1 MSSTPM
7 TPGPTGVTGGTTPS
21 QGSGDEAKEQ
31 AKQAAGTAA
40 DESKHVA
47 DVAKSEAKSVVE
59 DSKEQARSLLDEA
72 MSQVDEQSR
81 TQRDR
86 LVSMLRSFGDD
97 VEKMAQGEQAPSGM
111 AQDLARQLADRAHEL
126 SGRMDGR
133 EPTELLDE
141 VRSFAR
147 RRPGTF
153 LLGALAAG
161 VVAGRLTRGAKKA
174 QSDDAG
180 GAGRSATPLYDD
192 VRATTPAPPAGTSH
206 GGPAA
211 GVTGPAG
218 TASGDPVAGVGT
230 PTQPTAYPTGATPG
244 EPGTTMDQ
252 RGLA

>member
-21 QGSGDEAKEQ
+21 QGSGDGAKEQ

-161 VVAGRLTRGAKKA
+161 VVVGRLTRGAKDA
-174 QSDDAG
+174 QSDGAG
-180 GAGRSATPLYDD
+180 SAGRSATPLYDD
-192 VRATTPAPPAGTSH
+192 VRATTPAPSGS
-206 GGPAA
+206 PAA
-211 GVTGPAG
+211 TVAGPAG